1 MSLSNNVA
9 LINKITLETAKKNI
23 YSDKAK
29 VVYKEPSGKYWVKPD
44 GFDLPIPAKTDKS
57 GTSYNIDDEVMLNYP
72 NAKISE
78 AIIMCLSQV
87 ATPEAT
93 DHDFELLPLSI
104 EETQYLYVVDWY
116 VNRVR
121 KFDLKGNPISNFL
134 IQSNYYQDIAVDT
147 SGNVYVYRYQTRR
160 MNKYSS
166 SGSLIS
172 SVIIPK
178 TASNTNN
185 TGSLTLSGNNLY
197 FPGVFQNQTALAK
210 YDLNLN
216 YVSGCQSFDASIEY
230 FSSWTCAD
238 GNYIYCYAKNKIY
251 KFDTNLNL
259 LATANLTNQNA
270 QYYQQIQY
278 YGGYIY
284 AHKYFNYV
292 HSIVKFPGNFAD
304 GDTITPTTVTDSMFP
319 PAGFAINKKGIFI
332 VHNTVSQGVLKYSL
346 SGEFQSR
353 IIENPSVYYPNAI
366 FIK

>member
-9 LINKITLETAKKNI
+9 LINKITLETAKKNV

-44 GFDLPIPAKTDKS
+44 GFDLPIPAKVDEVGS
-57 GTSYNIDDEVMLNYP
+57 SYNIDDEVVLNYP

-93 DHDFELLPLSI
+93 DHNFKLLPLSI

-134 IQSNYYQDIAVDT
+134 IQSNYWQDIAVDT

-166 SGSLIS
+166 SGTLIS
-172 SVIIPK
+172 SALIPT
-178 TASNTNN
+178 TASSTNN
-185 TGSLTLSGNNLY
+185 TGSFTLSGNNIY
-197 FPGVFQNQTALAK
+197 FPGICQSEVALAK

-216 YVSGCQSFDASIEY
+216 YVSGCQSFDNSIEY
-230 FSSWTCAD
+230 FSSFTCTD

-259 LATANLTNQNA
+259 LTTANLSNQNA
-270 QYYQQIQY
+270 QYYDFIQY

-284 AHKYFNYV
+284 AHKYFNYI
-292 HSIVKFPGNFAD
+292 HSIVKFPANFTD
-304 GDTITPTTVTDSMFP
+304 GDTITPVFVTEPMYTPSD
-319 PAGFAINKKGIFI
+319 FAVNKKGIFI
-332 VHNTVSQGVLKYSL
+332 VHTSYSQGISKYSL
-346 SGEFQSR
+346 SGEFQSE
-353 IIENPSVYYPNAI
+353 IIGIPAVYYPNAI